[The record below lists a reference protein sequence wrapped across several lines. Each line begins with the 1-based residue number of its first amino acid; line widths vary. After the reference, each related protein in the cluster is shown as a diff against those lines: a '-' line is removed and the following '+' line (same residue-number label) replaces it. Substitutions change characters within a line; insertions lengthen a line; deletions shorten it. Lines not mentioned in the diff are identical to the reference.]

1 MTIEDCRGCLGEFKM
16 KNMASIGQYNQ
27 LRIVREASPGLY
39 LHGEELGEILLP
51 RRYVTKTTVVGS
63 RLEVFVYRDSEDR
76 LVATTER
83 PLAKVGEVAFLKV
96 LSLNQRL
103 GAFLDWGLSKDL
115 LLPMRELNGPVEVG
129 GRVVV
134 AIFLDPINGRIV
146 ASRRLNRHLDKT
158 LPTYAEGQRVG
169 LLIAGETPLGFKAV
183 INHAH
188 WGLVYA
194 GELAKPLSIGQE
206 MDGYIRKV
214 REDGKIDVGLDAA
227 GYGRVKPLT
236 EQIMAAM
243 AAQGGRLSCDDQS
256 TPEVIRQAFGTS
268 KKAFK
273 QAVGALYRE
282 RRIRMTKPGLEL
294 ID

>member
-1 MTIEDCRGCLGEFKM
+1 MTIEDCRGCLGEFKL

-51 RRYVTKTTVVGS
+51 RRYVTQTTVVGS
-63 RLEVFVYRDSEDR
+63 HLRVFVYRDSEDR
-76 LVATTER
+76 LVATTET
-83 PLAKVGEVAFLKV
+83 PHAQVGEVAFLKV
-96 LSLNQRL
+96 VSLNQRL

-236 EQIMAAM
+236 EQIIAAM
-243 AAQGGRLSCDDQS
+243 TAQGGRLSCDDQS
-256 TPEVIRQAFGTS
+256 SPEVIRQAFGTS

-294 ID
+294 TH